1 MSDNDNPRT
10 VRPLEQHELG
20 QLFVLAHKL
29 HAGRHAPVE
38 DTSFEPETVPF
49 PRDRITA
56 VAVAHDRMCADAIS
70 ADASAEAFL
79 DTLAQVMAVL
89 ATHIAFSDLV
99 DDSELRQLYT
109 AVVSDALAAR
119 NQHFIEWDEHES
131 FPPSLNQARTHGDQR
146 PLQVWYREHL
156 VHQSDLRLFAVI
168 IGAMTDGEEIKIK
181 AVRSRASVIKRVLER
196 HGYAVHAPCT
206 GPPSG
211 RDPEVVVSDDV
222 DKIARADIV
231 IALLDPAAHGVGILL
246 GEAARSHPA
255 VFFVAE
261 ACTDI
266 TPLAAIIGDPEPTRV
281 TYITEASMASEVER
295 ALVERRDSI
304 LRRAARRQLRASDS
318 METFEEYSQAYQF
331 ALDSGLT
338 LEVPDHPDY
347 RVRLI
352 CSGIESFRAATQ
364 SELEDICKALN
375 DLLYGPDPFV
385 RATEQPVE
393 EPAAQAE
400 RLDETSQQEAE
411 DESDDDDGY
420 DDNFI
425 EDWDQ
430 PTLFGDFTRH
440 TEAAPGELRRGWR
453 KVNPLTQVELDF
465 ADTANEFLLLPER
478 EFRRMVH
485 EARVVRYRE
494 ALAGAGVSR
503 AHFGDAQAWVT
514 FWRVHLGRP

>member
-10 VRPLEQHELG
+10 VQPLKQHELAH
-20 QLFVLAHKL
+20 LFVVARRL

-38 DTSFEPETVPF
+38 DTSFESEIVDF
-49 PRDRITA
+49 PGEDFQAIA
-56 VAVAHDRMCADAIS
+56 AAHARTCADTLPTDAS
-70 ADASAEAFL
+70 ADAFL
-79 DTLAQVMAVL
+79 DALAQVMAAL

-99 DDSELRQLYT
+99 DDIELRQLYT
-109 AVVSDALAAR
+109 AVVSDALADR
-119 NQHFIEWDEHES
+119 NQHFIEWDEPES
-131 FPPSLNQARTHGDQR
+131 FPPALNQARTHGDQR
-146 PLQVWYREHL
+146 PLQIWYREH
-156 VHQSDLRLFAVI
+156 HARQPDLRLFAVI

-255 VFFVAE
+255 VIFVAE

-281 TYITEASMASEVER
+281 TYITEASMATEVER
-295 ALVERRDSI
+295 ALVERHDSI
-304 LRRAARRQLRASDS
+304 LRRAAHRRRRASNS
-318 METFEEYSQAYQF
+318 METFDEYSQAYQF

-352 CSGIESFRAATQ
+352 CTSIESFRAATQ

-375 DLLYGPDPFV
+375 DLLYGPDPFE
-385 RATEQPVE
+385 RPADQATP
-393 EPAAQAE
+393 EPATQADPV
-400 RLDETSQQEAE
+400 DETPPKDE
-411 DESDDDDGY
+411 DNDDEDDDD
-420 DDNFI
+420 FI
-425 EDWDQ
+425 FEWDQ
-430 PTLFGDFTRH
+430 PSLFDEFTRH
-440 TEAAPGELRRGWR
+440 TEAARGELRPGWR
-453 KVNPLTQVELDF
+453 KVNPLTKDELDF
-465 ADTANEFLLLPER
+465 AETANEFLLLPER
-478 EFRRMVH
+478 EFRRMMH

-494 ALAGAGVSR
+494 ALAGSGVSR